1 MPPKEKE
8 RRRLGPQRNAKKAP
22 KKTSDDW
29 ESIKDDDMLTLPP
42 GAAPEEKEEPRDD
55 RWHCPPWYDG
65 DARCL
70 LLGVAF
76 AHARKDGLV
85 LCAYAEEMDGGGA
98 STY

>member
-65 DARCL
+65 DAR
-70 LLGVAF
+70 
-76 AHARKDGLV
+76 
-85 LCAYAEEMDGGGA
+85 
-98 STY
+98 